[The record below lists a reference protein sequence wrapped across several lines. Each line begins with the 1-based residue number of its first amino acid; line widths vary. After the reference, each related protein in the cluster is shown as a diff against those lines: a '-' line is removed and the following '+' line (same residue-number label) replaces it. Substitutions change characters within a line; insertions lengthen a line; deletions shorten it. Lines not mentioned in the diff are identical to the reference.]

1 MSVNREAFLA
11 ERMTGIGGSDAAALF
26 GLSPW
31 ATPMKV
37 YNDKI
42 GIGEDTP
49 ATERMEMGNRLEPVI
64 ADLYQEKTG
73 RKLIYDPS
81 LKIHPVHKFMI
92 AHVDRFIEGNGM
104 GLEIKTADSRF
115 AHQWG
120 EAGTDDIP
128 PYYNIQCQH
137 YMSVCELVA
146 MDLAVLIGGNE
157 FRIYPIPRSDRIIA
171 ALIEKEGQFWNEHV
185 VPQVPPEIDG
195 SDASKQY
202 LETMFSDRG
211 TQLLADAETIEL
223 ARQMYMARE
232 AFAEAEEIKKAL
244 ENKVK
249 AAMGDN
255 SIFIG
260 PGFKINFKQ
269 IKDGTKIDYKQLLA
283 DLSLAPEILAKYK
296 VVVPGYRRFTP
307 GKLSD
312 AS

>member
-1 MSVNREAFLA
+1 MNREAFLA

-31 ATPMKV
+31 ATPIKV
-37 YNDKI
+37 YNDKL

-64 ADLYQEKTG
+64 ADLYAEKTG
-73 RKLIYDPS
+73 RTLIYDPS
-81 LKIHPVHKFMI
+81 LKRHPVHTFMI
-92 AHVDRFIEGNGM
+92 AHVDRFIEGNGK
-104 GLEIKTADSRF
+104 GLEIKTADGRF
-115 AHQWG
+115 ANQWG
-120 EAGTDDIP
+120 EAGSDDIP

-157 FRIYPIPRSDRIIA
+157 FRIYNIPRSDRIIQ

-195 SDASKQY
+195 SDASRQY
-202 LETMFSDRG
+202 IETAYQDKG
-211 TQLLADAETIEL
+211 TQLLADADTIEL

-232 AFAEAEEIKKAL
+232 AFAEAEETKKAL

-255 SIFIG
+255 SVFIG
-260 PGFKINFKQ
+260 PGFKISFKQ
-269 IKDGTKIDYKQLLA
+269 IKDSEKVDYKQLIA
-283 DLSLAPEILAKYK
+283 DLNLDPGTLAKYTT
-296 VVVPGYRRFTP
+296 VVPGYRRFTP
-307 GKLSD
+307 GKLTD